1 MKILLKYKNMFFL
14 MSMNKFWGIVYSMV
28 DRSDVVLEVV
38 DARFPSICRS
48 TRLEEYVNSIE
59 DCNLVIGL
67 NKTDLI
73 PKSLL
78 DRWLGWFEERGY
90 VATGFSASKRLGTSR
105 IRRVLLRASKRKT
118 AVVAV
123 VGFPNTGKSSLI
135 NTLRG
140 KAAAGVA
147 PIPGKTRG
155 EQKIRVSNSLFMFDT
170 PGIIP
175 AQLPEKHR
183 ILLGLDAITKIKD
196 PEHAALILYAQ
207 AEELNPGAVAE
218 HYGIEN
224 DAQDFLANLAY
235 ARNKIVKGNMPDE
248 RAAAII
254 FLSDHIR
261 GLLQIYENP
270 ARPLRMSR

>member
-1 MKILLKYKNMFFL
+1 
-14 MSMNKFWGIVYSMV
+14 MNRFWGIVYSMV

-48 TRLEEYVNSIE
+48 SRLEEYVLSQ
-59 DCNLVIGL
+59 DHCNLVICL

-73 PKSLL
+73 SRDLL
-78 DRWLGWFEERGY
+78 DRWLKWFADQDFI
-90 VATGFSASKRLGTSR
+90 ATGVSAAKRLGTSR
-105 IRRVLLRASKRKT
+105 IRQVLLRASKRKT

-155 EQKIRVSNSLFMFDT
+155 EQKIKVSNSLFMFDT

-183 ILLGLDAITKIKD
+183 ILLGLDPITKLED
-196 PEHAALILYAQ
+196 PEHAAMLLFSQ
-207 AEELNPGAVAE
+207 AEELNPGAVTRY
-218 HYGIEN
+218 YGIEAN
-224 DAQDFLANLAY
+224 ADDFLENLAR
-235 ARNKIVKGNMPDE
+235 ARNKLLKGNRPDE
-248 RAAAII
+248 RAAALI
-254 FLSDHIR
+254 FLSDHVR
-261 GLLQIYENP
+261 GVLPIYEDP
-270 ARPLRMSR
+270 ARPLRLSR